1 MFRIYNIYGDQLV
14 FEDVSDT
21 LENFSD
27 DDYLLL
33 ISNGMP
39 GFIRTSKLN
48 IAVNTFEVA
57 TPTLSQNLTT
67 NEISLS
73 CETPNSI
80 IYYSQTDRILLTQI
94 RVTNIIHPLSLINPL
109 L

>member
-39 GFIRTSKLN
+39 SFIRTSKLN

-67 NEISLS
+67 NEISLVVK
-73 CETPNSI
+73 PLILLYI
-80 IYYSQTDRILLTQI
+80 IPRTDRILLTQI